1 MKNSIKQ
8 FVVVALSSLG
18 TIFTTVNAQE
28 QSDYYYQGYTF
39 EQKDGAKS
47 ATPYLTVVMIGGD
60 ATLPKSVQMSS
71 GIGDFSFQGVPMDIY
86 VQNRMEVYA
95 GNQLIG
101 VYLPKRWTEKPPFP
115 NGNMNAHMEVPA
127 HLDFYTKSTIDISID
142 ETLTLRDFL
151 SGIAEI
157 EMEEDNFFARSNGG
171 SLRVFVNNG
180 NLPASKLKS
189 FLDTLPV
196 SYVKACELLLYK
208 EPNKYFAGAI
218 NLLLN
223 IGNAGTFPT
232 DTQYINSLPKAQ

>member
-1 MKNSIKQ
+1 
-8 FVVVALSSLG
+8 
-18 TIFTTVNAQE
+18 
-28 QSDYYYQGYTF
+28 
-39 EQKDGAKS
+39 
-47 ATPYLTVVMIGGD
+47 
-60 ATLPKSVQMSS
+60 
-71 GIGDFSFQGVPMDIY
+71 
-86 VQNRMEVYA
+86 
-95 GNQLIG
+95 
-101 VYLPKRWTEKPPFP
+101 P

-157 EMEEDNFFARSNGG
+157 EMEEDNFFACSNGG

-196 SYVKACELLLYK
+196 SYVKTCELILYK

-223 IGNAGTFPT
+223 IGNTGTFPT